1 VPLDGAR
8 SATGKLLM
16 MNFFIIVP
24 LLNFTYWFLLWAR
37 RRTLALGKMPTTER
51 GAALLSPQPVP
62 AGRRWLFEHSAD
74 YRDLRLDGRHWQAQ
88 FGGASR
94 PNDEPVGA
102 YVCCNSVAFAVTR
115 FLFALVA
122 CLLLEARIF
131 QFWNAYPDRWWCLF
145 LYMQDWMLMLAC
157 IYLVLVC
164 VLTARATCLQGAVA
178 HSTPAFVWIAW
189 ALNGMLLPFAL
200 CVALLYPCLGASAG
214 ANAYDDFRDPAV
226 VFEWVCVYGT
236 FALLYLDAFLNRQ
249 PYYASF
255 HGFLGVGF
263 CWSYLLLLILYPL
276 LGGTNEQNQPFI
288 YEQWPQSA
296 WSSLGQVF
304 TAAKVVTVEVF
315 LFVPTLHAL
324 YWCSIWSIRRARVAA
339 RKLMTS

>member
-1 VPLDGAR
+1 
-8 SATGKLLM
+8 M
-16 MNFFIIVP
+16 
-24 LLNFTYWFLLWAR
+24 
-37 RRTLALGKMPTTER
+37 
-51 GAALLSPQPVP
+51 
-62 AGRRWLFEHSAD
+62 
-74 YRDLRLDGRHWQAQ
+74 
-88 FGGASR
+88 
-94 PNDEPVGA
+94 
-102 YVCCNSVAFAVTR
+102 
-115 FLFALVA
+115 LV
-122 CLLLEARIF
+122 
-131 QFWNAYPDRWWCLF
+131 
-145 LYMQDWMLMLAC
+145 LAC

-189 ALNGMLLPFAL
+189 SLNGMLLPFAL

-214 ANAYDDFRDPAV
+214 ANAYDDFRHHDFRDPAV

-276 LGGTNEQNQPFI
+276 LGGTNEENQPFI

-339 RKLMTS
+339 RKQMTS